1 MDAAL
6 AAAARR
12 RKLRDRRWSTH
23 PDVLAGS
30 DIMGDD
36 GIDLRRL
43 HDQSDEADE
52 RHPIDVE
59 ICDEALWV
67 QPVDMTLQG
76 FRERL
81 RTTTLNP

>member
-1 MDAAL
+1 MQRS
-6 AAAARR
+6 RR
-12 RKLRDRRWSTH
+12 PQDVANCGTDDGVPH

-59 ICDEALWV
+59 IRDEALWV

-76 FRERL
+76 LRERL